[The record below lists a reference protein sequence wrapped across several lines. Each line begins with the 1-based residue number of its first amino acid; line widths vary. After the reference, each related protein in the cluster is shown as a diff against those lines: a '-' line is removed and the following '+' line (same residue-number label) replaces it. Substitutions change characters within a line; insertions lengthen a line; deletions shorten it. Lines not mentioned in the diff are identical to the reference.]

1 MGKAALQRNWEELIK
16 PTRVEV
22 EASSRSRTYG
32 RFFVEPLERGFG
44 TTLGNSLR
52 RVLLSS
58 LQGAAITEIKFDGIL
73 HEFSTLPGVFEDLTD
88 IGLNLKQVRFKIL
101 DDTVKKT
108 ITLNVSG
115 EREVLAGDFQTDQG
129 LEILNPDLHIANL
142 NPEGKLRAEAVVRGG
157 KGYVPAERLK
167 DSSAPVGTI
176 FLDAIFGPVLKVNY
190 SVTNARVGQI
200 TDYDRLVM
208 EIWTNGGIEPEEAIA
223 LAAKILKEQL
233 QVFISFEETEERPV
247 EAGLKEPALSASSI
261 QEILERSIEE
271 LELSV
276 RATNCLK
283 GANINT
289 IRDLV
294 SRSESE
300 MLKMKNFGR
309 KSLNEVME
317 ILQTWGLSLKPDEGK
332 EAGEETESGE

>member
-22 EASSRSRTYG
+22 EVGSRSRTYG

-58 LQGAAITEIKFDGIL
+58 LQGAAISEVKFDSIL
-73 HEFSTLPGVFEDLTD
+73 HEFTALPGVFEDLTD
-88 IGLNLKQVRFKIL
+88 ICLNLKQVRFKIL
-101 DDTVKKT
+101 DESVKKT

-129 LEILNPDLHIANL
+129 LEIINPDFHIANL
-142 NPEGKLRAEAVVRGG
+142 NADGKLRAEAVVRSG
-157 KGYVPAERLK
+157 KGYIPAERLK
-167 DSSAPVGTI
+167 DPAAPIGTI
-176 FLDAIFGPVLKVNY
+176 FLDAIFTPVLKVNY
-190 SVTNARVGQI
+190 TVTNARVGQI

-208 EIWTNGGIEPEEAIA
+208 EIWTNGGIEPEEAMA

-233 QVFISFEETEERPV
+233 QVFISFEETEEKP
-247 EAGLKEPALSASSI
+247 AGSGLKEAALSASSVE
-261 QEILERSIEE
+261 EILDRSIEE

-317 ILQTWGLSLKPDEGK
+317 ILQTWGLSLKPGEGN
-332 EAGEETESGE
+332 GVEEEGAE